1 MSNSNNHQETTNKL
15 EAQLYDY
22 AVYRIDQLIEKGL
35 IKSWRN
41 LAKKAGVHENIHER
55 FINKKNMN
63 IYTFARIIDATGLSW
78 NVFFKDFRKSWG
90 VEKHKQPNEIN
101 GGKRK

>member
-1 MSNSNNHQETTNKL
+1 MSNSSNHQETPNKL

-22 AVYRIDQLIEKGL
+22 AVYKIDQLIEKGL
-35 IKSWRN
+35 IKSWRS

-90 VEKHKQPNEIN
+90 VEKREQPNEIN

>member
-1 MSNSNNHQETTNKL
+1 MSNSSNHQETPNKL
-15 EAQLYDY
+15 EDQLYDY
-22 AVYRIDQLIEKGL
+22 AVRRIDQLIEKGL
-35 IKSWRN
+35 IKSWRS

-78 NVFFKDFRKSWG
+78 NVFFKDFRKSWY
-90 VEKHKQPNEIN
+90 VQELERTK
-101 GGKRK
+101 

>member
-1 MSNSNNHQETTNKL
+1 MSNSSNHQETPNKL

-22 AVYRIDQLIEKGL
+22 AVHRIEQLIEKGL
-35 IKSWRN
+35 IKSWRS

-63 IYTFARIIDATGLSW
+63 IYTFVRIIDATGLSW

-90 VEKHKQPNEIN
+90 LRSHKNRKVDN
-101 GGKRK
+101 HGK